1 MFQSLFDQ
9 RKVHIMVEMDKATLQ
24 NALDEVFPMIDDL
37 ELSVN
42 RDVPL
47 EEYRQVSNKLEGVR
61 NLVTGLKPMIKPLPY
76 SPNIVAYD
84 DQTNK
89 CNEGLESL
97 LGPEKF
103 QEIFNFERAARAK
116 EQEARNQEEKQARDK
131 EELEQIAACSNPKEK
146 QNLLILWNKQNQ
158 KTEVVAKPNQSFM
171 DFYSPSH

>member
-1 MFQSLFDQ
+1 MEVERTADFEIKKKVDRGTGESTEDNPKFFKFEYGCIQIFRSKYQMFQSLFDQ

-76 SPNIVAYD
+76 SPKIVAWD

-97 LGPEKF
+97 LGPKKF
-103 QEIFNFERAARAK
+103 QDIFKFE
-116 EQEARNQEEKQARDK
+116 
-131 EELEQIAACSNPKEK
+131 S
-146 QNLLILWNKQNQ
+146 
-158 KTEVVAKPNQSFM
+158 
-171 DFYSPSH
+171 